1 MYDERPDD
9 VRPDPGPPRPA
20 DRSRPQPE
28 AQAGRLPWLM
38 FLLFLAVS
46 AILLPYLVE
55 QVQFAITRGRARAE
69 AEVARVQL
77 AEFPEHISRYRIV
90 AKAIEPSVVGIETS
104 RPVAPGR
111 EDELSELFGHR
122 FPRYRAEGKGSGVI
136 VDEKGYV
143 ITNYHV
149 IDKASEV
156 LVKLSDGRTLRNV
169 TVVGVDPLSDIAVL
183 KVQAHG
189 LTAAPW
195 GDSERLEVGDP
206 VLAVGSPFG
215 LAQTVTAGIVS
226 AKGRR
231 GVVQDI
237 NYEDFLQT
245 DAAVNPGNSGGPL
258 VNLQGE
264 VVGINTAIYGPAYLG
279 ISFAIPSQI
288 ARDVYQNLRDTGT
301 VTRGWLGVALQSLDD
316 DLAERFGLE
325 DGRGA
330 LVTAI
335 LPDSPAAQA
344 ALRMGDVIIE
354 WNGKPVAD
362 PAALSFAVAATRIG
376 SKAKVALIRD
386 GKRVELEVT
395 VAERPP
401 QAG

>member
-1 MYDERPDD
+1 MYDEQL
-9 VRPDPGPPRPA
+9 DPTPPHRPA
-20 DRSRPQPE
+20 SLGSAAPQP
-28 AQAGRLPWLM
+28 ASRLPWLL
-38 FLLFLAVS
+38 FLLLLAIAV
-46 AILLPYLVE
+46 LVLPYVAE
-55 QVQFAITRGRARAE
+55 QIQFAITRGRARAE
-69 AEVARVQL
+69 AEIARVQL
-77 AEFPEHISRYRIV
+77 AEFPEHVSRYRIV

-104 RPVAPGR
+104 RPIGPAR
-111 EDELSELFGHR
+111 EDELSRLFGDR

-136 VDEKGYV
+136 VDEQGYI
-143 ITNYHV
+143 ITNFHV
-149 IDKASEV
+149 IDKASDV
-156 LVKLSDGRTLRNV
+156 TVKLSDGRTVRNV
-169 TVVGVDPLSDIAVL
+169 KVVGVDPLSDIAVL
-183 KVQAHG
+183 KVQTHG
-189 LTAAPW
+189 LVAAPW

-258 VNLQGE
+258 VNLKGE

-288 ARDVYQNLRDTGT
+288 ARDVYQKLRDTGT
-301 VTRGWLGVALQSLDD
+301 VARGWLGVALQSLDD
-316 DLAERFGLE
+316 DLAERFALE
-325 DGRGA
+325 GTSGA

-335 LPDSPAAQA
+335 LPNSPAAEA
-344 ALRMGDVIIE
+344 GIRMGDVIVA
-354 WNGKPVAD
+354 WNGSPVAD
-362 PAALSFAVAATRIG
+362 PAALSFAVAGTRIG
-376 SKAKVALIRD
+376 SKATVALIRD
-386 GKRVELEVT
+386 GKRVELTLT

-401 QAG
+401 QEG

>member
-1 MYDERPDD
+1 MYDERPDEE
-9 VRPDPGPPRPA
+9 RPDPAPPRQPSPPDA
-20 DRSRPQPE
+20 RPPSQG
-28 AQAGRLPWLM
+28 GRLPWLM
-38 FLLFLAVS
+38 FLLLLAIA
-46 AILLPYLVE
+46 AIVLPYLVE

-77 AEFPEHISRYRIV
+77 AEFPEHVSRYRIV

-104 RPVAPGR
+104 RPVTPGR
-111 EDELSELFGHR
+111 EDELSELFGQR
-122 FPRYRAEGKGSGVI
+122 FPRYRAEGKGSGVV
-136 VDEKGYV
+136 VDEKGYI

-195 GDSERLEVGDP
+195 GDSEELEVGDP

-258 VNLQGE
+258 VNLKGE

-288 ARDVYQNLRDTGT
+288 ARDVYQKLRDTGT
-301 VTRGWLGVALQSLDD
+301 VARGWLGVALQSLDD
-316 DLAERFGLE
+316 DLTQRFGL
-325 DGRGA
+325 DNANGA
-330 LVTAI
+330 LVTAV
-335 LPDSPAAQA
+335 LPESPAAEA
-344 ALRMGDVIIE
+344 GIRMGDVIVE

-362 PAALSFAVAATRIG
+362 PAELSFAVAATRIG
-376 SKAKVALIRD
+376 SKATVVLFRD
-386 GKRVELEVT
+386 GRRREFEVT

-401 QAG
+401 QEG

>member
-1 MYDERPDD
+1 MYDETLDPM
-9 VRPDPGPPRPA
+9 PPHQPAPPGPTA
-20 DRSRPQPE
+20 PQP
-28 AQAGRLPWLM
+28 AGRLPWLL
-38 FLLFLAVS
+38 FVLLLAISV
-46 AILLPYLVE
+46 LVLPYVAE

-77 AEFPEHISRYRIV
+77 AEFPEHVSRYRVV
-90 AKAIEPSVVGIETS
+90 AKAIEPSVVGVETS
-104 RPVAPGR
+104 RSIGPAR
-111 EDELSELFGHR
+111 EDELSRLFGER
-122 FPRYRAEGKGSGVI
+122 FPRYQAEGKGSGVI
-136 VDEKGYV
+136 VDEQGYI
-143 ITNYHV
+143 ITNFHV

-156 LVKLSDGRTLRNV
+156 TVKLSDGRTVRNV
-169 TVVGVDPLSDIAVL
+169 KVVGVDPLSDIAVL

-189 LTAAPW
+189 LVAAPW

-258 VNLQGE
+258 VNLKGE

-288 ARDVYQNLRDTGT
+288 ARDVYQKLRDTGT
-301 VTRGWLGVALQSLDD
+301 VARGWLGVALQSLDD
-316 DLAERFGLE
+316 DLAERFALE
-325 DGRGA
+325 DTSGA

-335 LPDSPAAQA
+335 LPDSPAAEA
-344 ALRMGDVIIE
+344 GIRMGDVIVA
-354 WNGKPVAD
+354 WNGSPVAD
-362 PAALSFAVAATRIG
+362 PAALSFAVAGTRIG
-376 SKAKVALIRD
+376 SKATVALIRD
-386 GKRVELEVT
+386 GKRVELTLT

>member
-1 MYDERPDD
+1 MYDETL
-9 VRPDPGPPRPA
+9 DPMPPHRPA
-20 DRSRPQPE
+20 PLGSAAPQP
-28 AQAGRLPWLM
+28 AGRLPWLL
-38 FLLFLAVS
+38 FLLLLAIAV
-46 AILLPYLVE
+46 LVLPYITE

-77 AEFPEHISRYRIV
+77 AEFPEHVSRYRIV

-104 RPVAPGR
+104 RSIGPAR
-111 EDELSELFGHR
+111 EDELSRLFGER
-122 FPRYRAEGKGSGVI
+122 FPRYQAEGKGSGVI
-136 VDEKGYV
+136 VDEQGYI
-143 ITNYHV
+143 ITNFHV

-156 LVKLSDGRTLRNV
+156 TVKLSDGRAVRNV
-169 TVVGVDPLSDIAVL
+169 KVVGVDPLSDIAVL
-183 KVQAHG
+183 KVQTHG
-189 LTAAPW
+189 LVAAPW

-258 VNLQGE
+258 VNLKGE

-288 ARDVYQNLRDTGT
+288 ARDVYQKLRDTGT
-301 VTRGWLGVALQSLDD
+301 VARGWLGVALQSLDD
-316 DLAERFGLE
+316 DLAERFALT
-325 DGRGA
+325 DTSGA

-335 LPDSPAAQA
+335 LPDSPAAEA
-344 ALRMGDVIIE
+344 GIRMGDVIVA
-354 WNGKPVAD
+354 WNGAPVAD
-362 PAALSFAVAATRIG
+362 PAVLSFAVAGTRIG
-376 SKAKVALIRD
+376 SKATVALIRD
-386 GKRVELEVT
+386 GKRVELTLT

-401 QAG
+401 QEG

>member
-1 MYDERPDD
+1 MYDERTESA
-9 VRPDPGPPRPA
+9 PPPPPPPPA
-20 DRSRPQPE
+20 NAPAPQSPN
-28 AQAGRLPWLM
+28 RLPALVF
-38 FLLFLAVS
+38 FLFVAVTVL
-46 AILLPYLVE
+46 LLPYVVE
-55 QVQFAITRGRARAE
+55 QVQFSITRGRARAE

-77 AEFPEHISRYRIV
+77 AEFPEHVSRYRLV
-90 AKAIEPSVVGIETS
+90 AKAVEPSVVGIETS
-104 RPVAPGR
+104 RAVAAPR
-111 EDELSELFGHR
+111 QDELSRLFGDR

-136 VDEKGYV
+136 VDDEGYI

-156 LVKLSDGRTLRNV
+156 LVKLSDGRTLRDV

-183 KVQAHG
+183 KVSAHG
-189 LTAAPW
+189 LVAAPW
-195 GDSERLEVGDP
+195 GDSERLEGGDP

-258 VNLQGE
+258 VSLQGE

-288 ARDVYQNLRDTGT
+288 ARTVYQSLRQTGT
-301 VTRGWLGVALQSLDD
+301 VARGWLGVALQSIDD
-316 DLAERFGLE
+316 DLVERLGL
-325 DGRGA
+325 DDTRGA
-330 LVTAI
+330 LVTDI
-335 LPDSPAAQA
+335 LPDSPAAA
-344 ALRMGDVIIE
+344 ADLRMGDVIVD
-354 WNGKPVAD
+354 WNGEPVAD

-376 SKAKVALIRD
+376 SNATVTLIRD
-386 GKRVELEVT
+386 GERLEIGVT
-395 VAERPP
+395 VAERPA
-401 QAG
+401 QVK

>member
-1 MYDERPDD
+1 MYDQRPEP
-9 VRPDPGPPRPA
+9 VPPPEPPPA
-20 DRSRPQPE
+20 GGSDPQPPN
-28 AQAGRLPWLM
+28 RLPG
-38 FLLFLAVS
+38 LLFFLFVAVS
-46 AILLPYLVE
+46 VLLLPYMVE
-55 QVQFAITRGRARAE
+55 QVQFALTRGRARAE

-77 AEFPEHISRYRIV
+77 AEFPEHISRYRLV
-90 AKAIEPSVVGIETS
+90 AKAVEPSVVGIETS
-104 RPVAPGR
+104 GPVASARP
-111 EDELSELFGHR
+111 DDLSRLFGDQ

-136 VDEKGYV
+136 VDESGYI

-149 IDKASEV
+149 IDGASDV
-156 LVKLSDGRTLRNV
+156 LVKLSDGRTLRSV
-169 TVVGVDPLSDIAVL
+169 TVMGVDPLSDIAVL
-183 KVQAHG
+183 KVNAHG
-189 LTAAPW
+189 LVAAPW

-215 LAQTVTAGIVS
+215 LAQTVTAGIIS

-288 ARDVYQNLRDTGT
+288 ARTVYQSLRETGT
-301 VTRGWLGVALQSLDD
+301 VARGWLGVALQSLDE
-316 DLAERFGLE
+316 DLTERFGL
-325 DGRGA
+325 DDTQGA

-335 LPDSPAAQA
+335 VPDSPAAEA
-344 ALRMGDVIIE
+344 ALRMGDVIVA
-354 WNGKPVAD
+354 WNGEPVAD

-376 SKAKVALIRD
+376 SKATVTLIRD
-386 GKRVELEVT
+386 GERQEIAVT
-395 VAERPP
+395 VAKRPA
-401 QAG
+401 QVQ

>member
-1 MYDERPDD
+1 MHDESL
-9 VRPDPGPPRPA
+9 DPNPPRHSVPPPVT
-20 DRSRPQPE
+20 SPSFY
-28 AQAGRLPWLM
+28 RLSWLI
-38 FLLFLAVS
+38 FLLLLALTVL
-46 AILLPYLVE
+46 LLPYVAE

-77 AEFPEHISRYRIV
+77 SEFPEHVSRYRIV
-90 AKAIEPSVVGIETS
+90 AKAVEPSVVGVETS
-104 RPVAPGR
+104 RPVGPAR
-111 EDELSELFGHR
+111 EDELSGLFGDR
-122 FPRYRAEGKGSGVI
+122 LPRYRAEGKGSGVI
-136 VDEKGYV
+136 VDEQGYI
-143 ITNYHV
+143 ITNFHV

-183 KVQAHG
+183 KVKAHG
-189 LTAAPW
+189 LVAAPW
-195 GDSERLEVGDP
+195 GDSQRLEVGDP

-258 VNLQGE
+258 VDLRGQ

-279 ISFAIPSQI
+279 ISFAIPSHI
-288 ARDVYQNLRDTGT
+288 ARDVYKKLRDTGT
-301 VTRGWLGVALQSLDD
+301 VARGWLGVALQSLDD
-316 DLAERFGLE
+316 ELADRFGVE
-325 DGRGA
+325 GTQGA
-330 LVTAI
+330 LVTGV
-335 LPDSPAAQA
+335 LNNSPAAA
-344 ALRMGDVIIE
+344 AGIQPGDVIVE
-354 WNGKPVAD
+354 WNGKSVAD
-362 PAALSFAVAATRIG
+362 PSELSFAVAGTRIG
-376 SKAKVALIRD
+376 SQASMVVIRD
-386 GKRVELEVT
+386 GNRMEVEVT

-401 QAG
+401 LEG